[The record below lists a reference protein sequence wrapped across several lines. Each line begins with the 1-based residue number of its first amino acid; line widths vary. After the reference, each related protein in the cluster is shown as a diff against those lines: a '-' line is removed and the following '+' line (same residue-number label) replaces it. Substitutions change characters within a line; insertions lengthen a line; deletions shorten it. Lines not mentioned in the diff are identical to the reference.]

1 VAREDIFY
9 DEIQDVKVDPIEIK
23 EDYQHQFHS
32 RSIKRSI
39 DRAIA
44 SEEKSKER
52 KKKGRENFMS
62 YIENKNDT
70 KKNNQIV
77 NKGSSGYM
85 AQDNVKEF
93 NKAMQKRIFNA
104 SGIGRPYKFGTVEEL
119 QEDMTEYFD
128 LCAKTNT
135 VPTLTSLALY
145 LGVDT
150 ETINNHAT
158 NSNSPFFDVMKNTK
172 TYLHSVMQN
181 GTLDGKINPV
191 TYIFLSKNFYGMRD
205 DKNITVTPNSD
216 KDPINSS
223 ETMAAIQ
230 KQLQEETIPN
240 ADFRED

>member
-1 VAREDIFY
+1 MSRSNIDY
-9 DEIQDVKVDPIEIK
+9 DESEK
-23 EDYQHQFHS
+23 DYQYQFHS

-44 SEEKSKER
+44 NEEKTKER
-52 KKKGRENFMS
+52 KKKGREDFMN
-62 YIENKNDT
+62 YINSKNDT

-77 NKGSSGYM
+77 NKGSSCYM

-93 NKAMQKRIFNA
+93 NKVMQKRIFNA
-104 SGIGRPYKFGTVEEL
+104 SGIGRPYKFGTIEEL
-119 QEDMTEYFD
+119 QEDMTTYFD
-128 LCAKTNT
+128 LCASTNT

-158 NSNSPFFDVMKNTK
+158 NPNSPFFDVMKNTK

-181 GTLDGKINPV
+181 GTIDGKINPV

-205 DKNITVTPNSD
+205 DKNITVTPTTGDNT
-216 KDPINSS
+216 INNQA
-223 ETMAAIQ
+223 TMSALQ
-230 KQLQEETIPN
+230 KQLEEENVPN
-240 ADFRED
+240 ATFTEND